1 MRGRVLIVEDD
12 RDLCEVLEARLARRG
27 YDITSSDDADAAL
40 ERIRTESYDVIVTDL
55 MLGAINGLELC
66 SRIVANRPDVPVIV
80 MTAFGSMETAIAA
93 IRTGAYDFLV
103 KPVDADT
110 LELALARAVQH
121 RTLRAELSRLRTLVG
136 RPEPETLIGE
146 SASMR
151 SLRELVTK
159 VAASE
164 IPVLIQGETGTGK
177 ELVARAIHAQ
187 SRRRDGPF
195 VAVNC
200 AAIPAALLES
210 ELFGH
215 VRGAF
220 TDARQDRSGLCLKAD
235 GGTLL
240 LDEIGDLPL
249 ELQPKLLRMLVER
262 AVRPVGSD
270 RELPFDARV
279 IAATHRDL
287 RTEVEEGRMREDL
300 FFRLEVLTVEVPPL
314 RARGSD
320 SLLLAQRFIER
331 AARNSGRS
339 VVGLTPAA
347 AERIL
352 VYSWPG
358 NVRELENAMERS
370 VALASFDRIVVEDLP
385 QRIREYRRSDVLVA
399 SQDPTELVALEEV
412 ERRYIL
418 RVLESVGGNKT
429 LAARILGLDRRTL
442 YRKLERWSGS
452 GVA

>member
-1 MRGRVLIVEDD
+1 VKGRVLLVEDD
-12 RDLCEVLEARLARRG
+12 RHLCEVLEERLARRG
-27 YDITSSDDADAAL
+27 YELSWCNAADEAL
-40 ERIRTESYDVIVTDL
+40 ERMRGESFDAVVTDL
-55 MLGAINGLELC
+55 QLGGMSGLDLC
-66 SRIVANRPDVPVIV
+66 TRIVANHPDVPVLVI
-80 MTAFGSMETAIAA
+80 TAFGSMESAIAA

-103 KPVDADT
+103 KPLETDALD
-110 LELALARAVQH
+110 LALGRAIQH
-121 RTLRAELSRLRTLVG
+121 RVLREELSRLRSMVGEFDSGTLV
-136 RPEPETLIGE
+136 GE

-151 SLRELVTK
+151 RLRELIAK

-164 IPVLIQGETGTGK
+164 APVVVHGETGAGK

-220 TDARQDRSGLCLKAD
+220 TDARQDRTGLCLQAH
-235 GGTLL
+235 GGTLF
-240 LDEIGDLPL
+240 LDEIGDLPV
-249 ELQPKLLRMLVER
+249 ELQPKLLRVLVER
-262 AVRPVGSD
+262 RIRPVGSD
-270 RELPFDARV
+270 HEVAFDARV
-279 IAATHRDL
+279 VAATHRDL
-287 RTEVEEGRMREDL
+287 QAEVEEGRFREDL

-320 SLLLAQRFIER
+320 LLLLAQRFVER
-331 AARNSGRS
+331 AARSSGRT
-339 VVGLTPAA
+339 VVGLTSAA
-347 AERIL
+347 AERL
-352 VYSWPG
+352 LAYSWPG
-358 NVRELENAMERS
+358 NVRELENAMERA
-370 VALASFDRIVVEDLP
+370 VALTSYDRIVVEDLP
-385 QRIREYRRSDVLVA
+385 ARIRNYRRSDVLVA
-399 SQDPTELVALEEV
+399 SQDPSELVSLEEV

-442 YRKLERWSGS
+442 YRKLGRWSGAD
-452 GVA
+452 GA